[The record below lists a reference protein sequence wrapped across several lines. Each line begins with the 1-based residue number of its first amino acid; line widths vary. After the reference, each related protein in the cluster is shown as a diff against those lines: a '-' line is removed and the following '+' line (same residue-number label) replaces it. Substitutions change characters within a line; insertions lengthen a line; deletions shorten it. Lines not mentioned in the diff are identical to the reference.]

1 MPLVDLV
8 DETYVVA
15 PQHRLAPV
23 FADPRT
29 WSAWWP
35 DLTLEVAEDRGL
47 KGMRWRVTGPLAG
60 TGEVWLEPYRDGTV
74 VHLYLR
80 LDPVA
85 ARDTGRARRAADR
98 LRRGFAVDFKRRVAA
113 LKDDLEAGRELG
125 RPARPHREGASGGER
140 G

>member
-1 MPLVDLV
+1 MLVDLV

-15 PQHRLAPV
+15 PPHRLAPV

-29 WSAWWP
+29 WAAWWP

-47 KGMRWRVTGPLAG
+47 KGMRWRVTGSLAG
-60 TGEVWLEPYRDGTV
+60 TSEVWLEPHRDGTV

-80 LDPVA
+80 LDPA
-85 ARDTGRARRAADR
+85 TADDAGRGRRAADR
-98 LRRGFAVDFKRRVAA
+98 LRRGFAVDFKRRLSA
-113 LKDDLEAGRELG
+113 LKDELEAGRELG
-125 RPARPHREGASGGER
+125 VRTRSRREGASGGER